1 MQMSNLEILSSYK
14 QAKDPLGQVKIL
26 AQLNGTDVG
35 TINEILRSQG
45 VDGKKLPRPT
55 RKPNKSENDVKISN
69 EGSGQS
75 SKVKRAN
82 KQRPDTTIKDVFQV
96 IQTLKEQKK
105 ALEEEIADI
114 DETLSRIATMCKSVI
129 HADGGTSD
137 A

>member
-1 MQMSNLEILSSYK
+1 MQMSNFEILQSYK

-26 AQLNGTDVG
+26 AQLNGTDIE

-55 RKPNKSENDVKISN
+55 RKPKKSENDVKTSN
-69 EGSGQS
+69 DVSGQS

-82 KQRPDTTIKDVFQV
+82 KKSPDTTIKDVFQL
-96 IQTLKEQKK
+96 IKTLKEQRK
-105 ALEEEIADI
+105 ALEDEIADI
-114 DETLSRIATMCKSVI
+114 DETLSRIATMCNSAI
-129 HADGGTSD
+129 SADGGIRN